1 MFKNIGRK
9 IETLAETL
17 FLFGAA
23 VGVITLIWFAVS
35 AVKGNG
41 PASMLFWLLV
51 AALGYA
57 LSLFLLTFLL
67 YGFGRLV
74 ENSDRMVRRDEDE
87 SDTGPVPDEAVKL
100 KYTYDFKGTPER
112 SAETAPIANAPEN
125 CIQLNC
131 PGCGRLLNFSVEDL
145 TRKDLLFCPYCG
157 NGFSTFRF
165 RPSTGS
171 KE

>member
-9 IETLAETL
+9 IETLAEML
-17 FLFGAA
+17 FFVGAA
-23 VGVITLIWFAVS
+23 VGVITLIWFTVL
-35 AVKGNG
+35 AVKENA
-41 PASMLFWLLV
+41 PASMLLWFLV

-57 LSLFLLTFLL
+57 LSLFLLTFPL
-67 YGFGRLV
+67 YGLGRLI
-74 ENSDRMVRRDEDE
+74 ENSDRLVRRDEDE
-87 SDTGPVPDEAVKL
+87 SDAGTVPDEEVKL
-100 KYTYDFKGTPER
+100 KYTYDFKGTPDR
-112 SAETAPIANAPEN
+112 SAETAPITNAPEN

-145 TRKDLLFCPYCG
+145 TRKDRLFCPYCG

-171 KE
+171 ED